1 MNNSPDGGQLSNQER
16 LELAAV
22 KAGSKPVQRLERT
35 AIEAD
40 KLEKKLI
47 DKGIVFVAAE
57 FHVIEHRSHPL
68 GDAFMR
74 TIPGRASG
82 SQVGIYYVARRANF
96 DAARVLARLEFSDPG
111 SPEIGQ
117 RLGYP
122 ACCVAAYQDIQSG
135 RDWLESML
143 DHTSESDPGFMAC
156 NRLAKLFGGWTL
168 LPDYFPCSF
177 GCSLSADWS
186 NQILSS
192 ISDASLK
199 EYVAAARV
207 ALEFPIRIEANNIT
221 QLTPSPQ
228 IVFHNTK
235 ITRPRTLTWLKHS

>member
-1 MNNSPDGGQLSNQER
+1 MNNAADGFQLSNQER

-35 AIEAD
+35 AINAD
-40 KLEKKLI
+40 KLAKNLIEK
-47 DKGIVFVAAE
+47 GFVFVAAE
-57 FHVIEHRSHPL
+57 FHVIKHRSHPL

-74 TIPGRASG
+74 IIPGRATG
-82 SQVGIYYVARRANF
+82 SQLGIYYVARKAHA
-96 DAARVLARLEFSDPG
+96 DAARSLARLEFSDPG

-122 ACCVAAYQDIQSG
+122 SCCVAAYQDIQSG
-135 RDWLESML
+135 RDWLEAML
-143 DHTSESDPGFMAC
+143 DRTSESEPGFMAC
-156 NRLAKLFGGWTL
+156 NRLARLFGGWTL

-186 NQILSS
+186 NKIVSS
-192 ISDASLK
+192 VADASLQ

-207 ALEFPIRIEANNIT
+207 ALELPIRIEENTIT
-221 QLTPSPQ
+221 QLTLSPQ
-228 IVFHNTK
+228 IVFHKTK
-235 ITRPRTLTWLKHS
+235 IIRPRTLTWLRHS